1 MILAAG
7 ISTAK
12 IALDGSFFLDL
23 MGEEPGERSVKM
35 CHLDQ
40 MCNLQT
46 KW

>member
-1 MILAAG
+1 
-7 ISTAK
+7 
-12 IALDGSFFLDL
+12 